1 MKFLSGIGLL
11 IMIGGILGLLAT
23 HSLFSTNPAVIG
35 GQAAAFALMLWARMT
50 FGRRSFHATAD
61 PTEGGLVTGGP
72 YAFVRHPIYTA
83 VCLFVIAGS
92 LAHVSWA
99 TAAFALVVFL
109 GAIAR
114 MLAEE
119 RLLRTQYPGYIAYAA
134 RTKRMIPHVF

>member
-1 MKFLSGIGLL
+1 VKFLSGIGLL

-23 HSLFSTNPAVIG
+23 HSLFSTNPAVIA
-35 GQAAAFALMLWARMT
+35 GQAAGFALMVWARMT

-61 PTEGGLVTGGP
+61 ATEGSLVTGGP

-83 VCLFVIAGS
+83 VCLFVIAGG

-109 GAIAR
+109 GAVAR

-119 RLLRTQYPGYIAYAA
+119 RLLRTQYPGYVAYAA